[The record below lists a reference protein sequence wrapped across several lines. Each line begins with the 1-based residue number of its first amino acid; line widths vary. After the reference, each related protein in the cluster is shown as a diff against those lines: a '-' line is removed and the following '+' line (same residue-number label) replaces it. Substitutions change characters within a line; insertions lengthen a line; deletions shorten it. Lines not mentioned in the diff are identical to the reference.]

1 MIVGV
6 FTYWQVIVAYLVLM
20 FTLPVIFF
28 FASFDK
34 RPPKIKRKVVADK
47 SEKPEQRSENQQ
59 QRNEDQKQFT
69 PYSVPMGLYSVP
81 VGLYSDPMG
90 LYSVPVAIF
99 PIIGYIA
106 FDMTLCPAQGGP
118 FV

>member
-47 SEKPEQRSENQQ
+47 SEKLEQRSENQQ

-69 PYSVPMGLYSVP
+69 PYSV
-81 VGLYSDPMG
+81 PMG